1 MRGPG
6 VRADHGR
13 ARVRLGV
20 IGCGTVSEVYLQN
33 LVDSPAVEV
42 VACSDLVMER
52 AQAKAGQFGV
62 SRVCS
67 QAELLADPT
76 IDLVVN
82 LTVPTTH
89 FAITMAALRA
99 GKHVWTEKPLGVD
112 RAQGAAVLHEAAHRG
127 LQVGCAPD
135 TVLGAGLQTCRKL
148 VDEGLIGEPLAATAF
163 FMTRGPERW
172 HPDPVFLYQPGAG
185 PMLDVGI
192 YHVTALVNL
201 LGPVRC
207 VTAFGRRLFPER
219 VIGSGPRAGETF
231 SVGVDT
237 YVTCILQF
245 ASGVLATL
253 ITTFGISGGS
263 LPRMQIYGS
272 GGVLNAPDPN
282 AFGGPVRANLHVDG
296 AGWRDVPLAY
306 AHTDGCHNC
315 RGLGVIEMAQAL
327 AEGRPPRASAL
338 IAHHVLDVILSIF
351 ESAAEERHVA
361 VASTCERPSPLPAG
375 TTMVWRKG

>member
-1 MRGPG
+1 M
-6 VRADHGR
+6 
-13 ARVRLGV
+13 RLGV

-33 LVDSPAVEV
+33 LVASPTVEV

-52 AQAKAGQFGV
+52 AQARAAQFGV
-62 SRVCS
+62 TRVCS
-67 QAELLADPT
+67 QAELLADPA

-82 LTVPTTH
+82 LTLPSTH
-89 FAITMAALRA
+89 FDVTMAALRA
-99 GKHVWTEKPLGVD
+99 GKHVWTEKPLSVD
-112 RAQGAAVLHEAAHRG
+112 RAQGAALLQEAAERG

-163 FMTRGPERW
+163 FMTQGPERW

-192 YHVTALVNL
+192 YYVTALVNL

-219 VIGSGPRAGETF
+219 VIGSGPHAGEKF

-245 ASGVLATL
+245 ASGVLATV
-253 ITTFGISGGS
+253 ITTFGISGGN

-272 GGVLNAPDPN
+272 RGVLNVPDPN
-282 AFGGPVRANLHVDG
+282 AFGGPVRANLHTDR

-306 AHTDGCHNC
+306 DHTDRCDNC

-327 AEGRPPRASAL
+327 AEGRSPRASAA
-338 IAHHVLDVILSIF
+338 IAHHALDVILSIF
-351 ESAAEERHVA
+351 ESAASGRHVA
-361 VASTCERPSPLPAG
+361 VASTCERPLPLPNG
-375 TTMVWRKG
+375 TTMARRDR

>member
-1 MRGPG
+1 M
-6 VRADHGR
+6 
-13 ARVRLGV
+13 
-20 IGCGTVSEVYLQN
+20 IGCGTVSDVYLQN
-33 LVDSPAVEV
+33 LVASPAVEV
-42 VACSDLVMER
+42 AACSDLVIER
-52 AQAKAGQFGV
+52 AQAKGAQFGV
-62 SRVCS
+62 SHVYS

-82 LTVPTTH
+82 LTVPSTH
-89 FAITMAALRA
+89 FDVTMAALRA

-112 RAQGAAVLHEAAHRG
+112 RAQGAAVLHEAAQRG

-148 VDEGLIGEPLAATAF
+148 VDEGLIGEPVGATAF
-163 FMTRGPERW
+163 FMTPGPERW

-185 PMLDVGI
+185 PMLDTGI
-192 YHVTALVNL
+192 YYVTALVNL

-207 VTAFGRRLFPER
+207 VTAFGRRLYPER
-219 VIGSGPRAGETF
+219 VIGSGPHAGETF

-253 ITTFGISGGS
+253 ITTFGISGGG

-282 AFGGPVRANLHVDG
+282 AFGGPIRVKLDADG

-306 AHTDGCHNC
+306 GHTDGCENC

-327 AEGRPPRASAL
+327 AKGRSPRASAV
-338 IAHHVLDVILSIF
+338 IAYHVLDVILSIS
-351 ESAAEERHVA
+351 ESAAAKRHVA
-361 VASTCERPSPLPAG
+361 VASTCERPTPLPAG
-375 TTMVWRKG
+375 TTMAPREP